1 MSVLCPQMLVICC
14 QATLISHCHFAGFAR
29 TRSSSVA
36 SDTSQTSPVDCN
48 VLILE
53 AEKRKIPSGVLRPEL
68 YWVCSTG
75 IWVTTMVAGR
85 GVIVDA
91 VGKGVQSTLTYAR
104 DSITGLNTML
114 VTETSPLTVLP
125 HT

>member
-1 MSVLCPQMLVICC
+1 
-14 QATLISHCHFAGFAR
+14 
-29 TRSSSVA
+29 
-36 SDTSQTSPVDCN
+36 
-48 VLILE
+48 
-53 AEKRKIPSGVLRPEL
+53 
-68 YWVCSTG
+68 
-75 IWVTTMVAGR
+75 MVAGR

-125 HT
+125 HTLGDFYGCILFLSWF